1 MPTQKARV
9 FVVYFLYLLKYF
21 FKILYEKRKKGSEKK
36 NQYILRMH
44 INIKMSKPTKPA
56 KYGILLYSLNMLQ
69 LVYTAG

>member
-36 NQYILRMH
+36 KPIYFENAHQYK
-44 INIKMSKPTKPA
+44 NEQANKTS
-56 KYGILLYSLNMLQ
+56 
-69 LVYTAG
+69 